1 MINWIPVWN
10 EIGLYRPLQWVV
22 QCGEDKDKSSWVW
35 RKSEGFSV
43 LVLTFPCLH
52 SNQEDKRCLST
63 RVLWLK
69 VLSISRLENIFIV
82 TQLGDKTRATKTM
95 LPCLPK
101 VKRLLTKVYF
111 KMKIFSDMIYVPIFR
126 QSDFH
131 LELSH
136 WHEGPL
142 FSIFRVYFLRCQA
155 SKWLDDRMERD
166 FWLYFPLFLLVWD
179 IPNFMSRYC

>member
-1 MINWIPVWN
+1 MEY
-10 EIGLYRPLQWVV
+10 EIELYRPLQ
-22 QCGEDKDKSSWVW
+22 EDKDKSSWVW
-35 RKSEGFSV
+35 GKCEGFSV
-43 LVLTFPCLH
+43 LVLTFSCLR

-69 VLSISRLENIFIV
+69 VLSISPRENIFIV

-101 VKRLLTKVYF
+101 VKTLLTKVYF

-166 FWLYFPLFLLVWD
+166 FWLCFPLFLLVWD